1 MKKLLIAVLALAVSA
16 SCMKTGKESASWSR
30 TVAGTITTELSA
42 THEQVYT
49 PENVVA
55 TVDCPDMFKEQFDF
69 EFEKVRFVAA
79 MPELAI
85 TLPNLTY
92 TQQKNEEY
100 DTFDWVIDM
109 KDVIPTIGGVPYE
122 QYKMSAVKGRLSNGT
137 LRIEFWLTFRGTEHH
152 VVYMWDNKKAD
163 ESGDEDTNT
172 EK

>member
-1 MKKLLIAVLALAVSA
+1 MKKLFIAVLALAVSA

-30 TVAGTITTELSA
+30 TVAGTITTELSS

-49 PENVVA
+49 ADNVVA

-92 TQQKNEEY
+92 KQEKSEEY

-109 KDVIPTIGGVPYE
+109 KDVVPTIGGVPYE
-122 QYKMSAVKGRLSNGT
+122 QYRMSTVKGRLSNGS

-152 VVYMWDNKKAD
+152 VVYVWENKKPD
-163 ESGDEDTNT
+163 ESGAEDTNT